1 MNEEKLE
8 NALCFKI
15 YSASRM
21 LTRLYKPILDRF
33 NLTFPQYITMMALWD
48 NDNISFKE
56 LRKKLMLETGTLTP
70 LIKKLEVM
78 GHLKRVRDTVD
89 ERNVFIALTENGKK
103 LKEETKV
110 VSQEILEKIGI
121 SYDEY
126 HEFLKDTEALFT
138 VLNKA
143 EDRY

>member
-89 ERNVFIALTENGKK
+89 ERNVFIALSENGKK

-126 HEFLKDTEALFT
+126 HEFLKDTETLFT

>member
-1 MNEEKLE
+1 MNENKLD

-33 NLTFPQYITMMALWD
+33 SLTFPQYITMMALWD
-48 NDNISFKE
+48 DDNISFKE

-70 LIKKLEVM
+70 VIKKLETM
-78 GHLKRVRDTVD
+78 GHLKRIRDTVD
-89 ERNVFIALTENGKK
+89 ERNIFIALTEKGKN
-103 LKEETKV
+103 LKEETKI

-121 SYDEY
+121 SYEEY
-126 HEFLKDTEALFT
+126 SEFLKDTENLFA

>member
-1 MNEEKLE
+1 MNENKLD

-33 NLTFPQYITMMALWD
+33 NLTFPQYITMVALWD
-48 NDNISFKE
+48 NDNISFKD

-70 LIKKLEVM
+70 VIKKLETM
-78 GHLKRVRDTVD
+78 GHLRRVRDTVD
-89 ERNVFIALTENGKK
+89 ERNNFIVLTENGKS
-103 LKEETKV
+103 LKEETKI
-110 VSQEILEKIGI
+110 VSQEILTKIGI
-121 SYDEY
+121 SYEEY
-126 HEFLKDTEALFT
+126 SKFLKDTENLFA

>member
-48 NDNISFKE
+48 NDNISFQ
-56 LRKKLMLETGTLTP
+56 RVKKKT
-70 LIKKLEVM
+70 
-78 GHLKRVRDTVD
+78 
-89 ERNVFIALTENGKK
+89 
-103 LKEETKV
+103 
-110 VSQEILEKIGI
+110 
-121 SYDEY
+121 
-126 HEFLKDTEALFT
+126 
-138 VLNKA
+138 
-143 EDRY
+143 